1 MALRYAVTTR
11 ATRKA
16 QAPMCCITL
25 RPGERTSLRELA
37 RSGPDPDTR
46 QRATILLLLHA
57 GATWAVI
64 TAALG
69 CSSATIGRWAR
80 RYRTGGLTA
89 LSRRPVR
96 SGRLGH
102 WAQTIVAWV
111 LTRRPREF
119 GFARSRWSC
128 EAVAVVLR
136 EDCRVRVGRETVR
149 RCLAASGL
157 VWRRPRPVV
166 RRRDPDRGTRLAALR
181 ELLRNLPDDETAVF
195 MDEVE
200 VHTNPKIGC
209 MWMRRGEQATVDTPG
224 DNQKRVLAGSLH
236 WRTGRL
242 IETWGAEKEGRTAG
256 LFCRHLDDLR
266 RAFRQYRVIHV
277 ICDNAVNHRPDKS
290 RVVRAYLE
298 RWEGRVRVEFLPKY
312 APDTNPVEEVWWRLH
327 EAVTRN
333 HRCSSMQELIDLTV
347 AWLDE
352 RRFFRVRRDI
362 YNHPE
367 NQGLSPRRGAI

>member
-1 MALRYAVTTR
+1 MCSIDLRKGDR
-11 ATRKA
+11 AA
-16 QAPMCCITL
+16 
-25 RPGERTSLRELA
+25 LRELS

-46 QRATILLLLHA
+46 QRATILLLPHA

-69 CSSATIGRWAR
+69 CSSATIGRWAT
-80 RYRTGGLTA
+80 RYRAGGLA
-89 LSRRPVR
+89 GLDRRSARP
-96 SGRLGH
+96 GRLGH

-119 GFARSRWSC
+119 GFARSRWSG

-136 EDCRVRVGRETVR
+136 EDCHVRVGRETVR
-149 RCLAASGL
+149 RTPAAAGL

-166 RRRDPDRGTRLAALR
+166 RKADPDRAARLAGLR
-181 ELLRNLPDDETAVF
+181 ELLRNLPGDETAVF
-195 MDEVE
+195 VDEVE

-209 MWMRRGEQATVDTPG
+209 MWMRRGGQATVDTPG
-224 DNQKRVLAGSLH
+224 DNQKRVPAGSLH

-242 IETWGAEKEGRTAG
+242 IETWGNEKEGRTAG
-256 LFCRHLDDLR
+256 LFVRHPDDLR
-266 RAFRQYRVIHV
+266 RAFRQYKVIHV
-277 ICDNAVNHRPDKS
+277 ICDDAVNRRPDKS
-290 RVVRAYLE
+290 RAVRAYLDE
-298 RWEGRVRVEFLPKY
+298 WEGRVRVHFLPRY

-333 HRCSSMQELIDLTV
+333 HRCRSMQELIDLTMQ
-347 AWLDE
+347 WLDE

-362 YNHPE
+362 YNNPE
-367 NQGLSPRRGAI
+367 KQGLSPKRGAI